1 MILLFVAIKKR
12 VEALDKEEKELDL
25 RLKQLQMKGIRIK
38 IIIAF
43 QKLEFSK
50 SDFQINVFIQIVT
63 MIAVANITQMGHIL
77 ICDVNSQSI
86 KSIH

>member
-43 QKLEFSK
+43 QKLEFFKSK
-50 SDFQINVFIQIVT
+50 V
-63 MIAVANITQMGHIL
+63 
-77 ICDVNSQSI
+77 
-86 KSIH
+86 